1 MKLAEQLETIIVNRL
16 AQDNLM
22 LPLLA
27 PIAGK
32 VNELVRR
39 SDASIKEL
47 TDVIQNDPL
56 LTALTVRSA
65 SSLGTTTL
73 EQTVNKL
80 GAQRVRGIL
89 AEACGRKVMESR
101 DNKTMETT
109 RLIWEHSR
117 AVGILAQR
125 IGVLAGV
132 PDPDVCF
139 VAGLLHDIGKPVL
152 ASILLEAEAQIVQR
166 NPKLW
171 IDGEVWVTIVDNLHR
186 RIAIELAQKWQFPE
200 VIQAVMAPFTDY
212 DVGNR
217 LSIWNAVH
225 FSNAVVKQLGIY
237 PGKVIA
243 EDNDALVMVGRSLLG
258 VDDEGLGR
266 VTGDLKAK
274 SQFG

>member
-200 VIQAVMAPFTDY
+200 AIQAVMAPFTDY

>member
-1 MKLAEQLETIIVNRL
+1 
-16 AQDNLM
+16 M

-39 SDASIKEL
+39 SEVSVKEL
-47 TDVIQNDPL
+47 TDIIQNDPL
-56 LTALTVRSA
+56 LAALTVRSA
-65 SSLGTTTL
+65 ATVGTSTL
-73 EQTVNKL
+73 EQTISKL

-101 DNKTMETT
+101 DTKTMETT

-117 AVGILAQR
+117 AVGMLSQR

-152 ASILLEAEAQIVQR
+152 ASILLEAEAQIIQR

-186 RIAIELAQKWQFPE
+186 KIAIELAQKWQFPE
-200 VIQAVMAPFTDY
+200 AIQAVMAPFSDY

-217 LSIWNAVH
+217 LSIWNAVQ
-225 FSNAVVKQLGIY
+225 FSNAIVKQMGIY
-237 PGKVIA
+237 PGKVVA

-258 VDDEGLGR
+258 VDDDGLSR

>member
-39 SDASIKEL
+39 SDASVKEF

-65 SSLGTTTL
+65 STLGTSTL
-73 EQTVNKL
+73 EQTINKL

-89 AEACGRKVMESR
+89 AEAGGRKVMESR
-101 DNKTMETT
+101 DGKTMETT

-117 AVGILAQR
+117 AVGMLSQR

-132 PDPDVCF
+132 PEPDVCF

-171 IDGEVWVTIVDNLHR
+171 IDGEVWVTIVNNLHR
-186 RIAIELAQKWQFPE
+186 KIAIELAQKWQFPE
-200 VIQAVMAPFTDY
+200 AIQAVMAPFTDY

-237 PGKVIA
+237 PGKVVA

-258 VDDEGLGR
+258 VDDDGLSR